1 VTGEEGTVALR
12 AIRGATRLR
21 ADDPDEMTE
30 AVTELVTAMLARN
43 GIDGEELVSIVF
55 TATPDL
61 VCMFPAAAARGLGL
75 GDVPLLCAQ
84 EIAVPGALSR
94 VVRVLAH
101 ADLEIPRA
109 EVSHVYLRGAEV
121 LRQDLA
127 Q

>member
-1 VTGEEGTVALR
+1 MALR
-12 AIRGATRLR
+12 AFRGATCLS
-21 ADDPDEMTE
+21 ADDPVEMTE
-30 AVTELVTAMLARN
+30 AVEELVSTMLARN
-43 GIDGEELVSIVF
+43 GLSTDDLVSMIF

-75 GDVPLLCAQ
+75 GDVPLICAQ
-84 EIAVPGALSR
+84 EIAVPGALPR

-101 ADLEIPRA
+101 AETDLPRA
-109 EVSHVYLRGAEV
+109 GISHVYLRGAEA

>member
-1 VTGEEGTVALR
+1 V
-12 AIRGATRLR
+12 I
-21 ADDPDEMTE
+21 
-30 AVTELVTAMLARN
+30 
-43 GIDGEELVSIVF
+43 F

-84 EIAVPGALSR
+84 EIAVPHALSR
-94 VVRVLAH
+94 VVRVLVH
-101 ADLEIPRA
+101 ADLDRPRA
-109 EVSHVYLRGAEV
+109 QISHVYLRGAEV